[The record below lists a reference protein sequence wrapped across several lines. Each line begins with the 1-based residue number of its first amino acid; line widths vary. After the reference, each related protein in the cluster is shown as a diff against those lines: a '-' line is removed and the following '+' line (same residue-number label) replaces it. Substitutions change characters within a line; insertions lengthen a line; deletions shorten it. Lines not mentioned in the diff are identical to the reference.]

1 MDIEGDGVPDD
12 LEQQDAIERSE
23 CAEYAVSMD
32 ALAEV
37 LFRDKEWKS
46 AMAGRASKTKEA
58 LQCLKLVVD
67 GLGGLPNVQAAASGP
82 AFGAAGIRRIWAQ
95 GDAQAA
101 FDQQRRYLDKV
112 AGMREAG
119 FALRVSSC
127 LAFTVAGR

>member
-12 LEQQDAIERSE
+12 LEHQDAIERTE

-67 GLGGLPNVQAAASGP
+67 GLGGLPDVQAAPSGP
-82 AFGAAGIRRIWAQ
+82 AVGAAGIRRIWAQ

-112 AGMREAG
+112 AGGSE
-119 FALRVSSC
+119 
-127 LAFTVAGR
+127 